1 MRKLKYLDN
10 ETIYKDDAYLALH
23 ERFDS
28 QQQFEDYYSR
38 LKSEIEKNEFLR
50 VSVSYLFFVKNGDWK
65 ATNIGAGYSS
75 NRC

>member
-38 LKSEIEKNEFLR
+38 LKFPSP
-50 VSVSYLFFVKNGDWK
+50 FVIDHES
-65 ATNIGAGYSS
+65 AH
-75 NRC
+75 